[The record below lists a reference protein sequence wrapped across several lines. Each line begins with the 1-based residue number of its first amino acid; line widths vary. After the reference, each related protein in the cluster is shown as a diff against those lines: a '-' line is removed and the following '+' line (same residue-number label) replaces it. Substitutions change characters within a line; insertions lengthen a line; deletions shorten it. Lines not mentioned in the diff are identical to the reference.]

1 MLNCGSPGLISRR
14 LASAEQTS
22 FFFHPVQL
30 YFELSD
36 LLVEFTLQL
45 CFGALV
51 PLAPIRERFPQVVQ
65 CLLLPLRHLGRMHS
79 IMRGDLVD
87 RACSLDRFQRHLALE
102 SRLVLLPLFAHQS
115 LPMRHRFYILFT
127 CPVFG
132 EYLILLFTN
141 KFTTREIQPLK
152 HQSCYFTASGIRAE

>member
-51 PLAPIRERFPQVVQ
+51 PLPPVGESFPQVVQ
-65 CLLLPLRHLGRMHS
+65 RLLLPLRYLRRMNPV
-79 IMRGDLVD
+79 MRGDLVD
-87 RACSLDRFQRHLALE
+87 RTYSLNRFQRDFALE
-102 SRLVLLPLFAHQS
+102 RRLVLLPLFAHQS
-115 LPMRHRFYILFT
+115 LLMRHRFYILFT

-132 EYLILLFTN
+132 EYLTEH
-141 KFTTREIQPLK
+141 RG
-152 HQSCYFTASGIRAE
+152 SCWKPCTCRCSGLPSRRVRRRRRA

>member
-1 MLNCGSPGLISRR
+1 MLNCGSPGSISRR
-14 LASAEQTS
+14 FTSAEQAS
-22 FFFHPVQL
+22 FFFHPVQF
-30 YFELSD
+30 YFKLSD

-51 PLAPIRERFPQVVQ
+51 PLAPIGKGFPQVLQ
-65 CLLLPLRHLGRMHS
+65 RLLLPLRHLCRMHPV
-79 IMRGDLVD
+79 MRSDLVD
-87 RACSLDRFQRHLALE
+87 RAYSLNSFQRDFALE
-102 SRLVLLPLFAHQS
+102 RRLVLLPLFAHQS
-115 LPMRHRFYILFT
+115 LLMRHRFYILFT

-152 HQSCYFTASGIRAE
+152 HQSCY